1 MMSKHPHKRWQ
12 TKKIQKALLTRRIVL
27 LVGPRQCGKTTLS
40 RTLTTELTA
49 IYHTLDDLNLVNA
62 AISHPKE
69 FIAHGDN
76 LMIIDEIQR
85 IPDLL
90 LAIKQDVDLNPACGR
105 FLLTGSTN
113 IQSMPGVRESL
124 AGRIRKCRLRPLAM
138 GELYR
143 RAPHFVSDV
152 FHEKWQP
159 ITDLYTKKQ
168 YIELALKG
176 GYPEA
181 ILLEDSREK
190 RAWYRDY
197 IQALIDRDLKDILNI
212 KRQDSLQ
219 KLLTI
224 LAAWSSKLMDINAI
238 GAGLGLA
245 RATLESYIN
254 ATETL
259 FLVERLPAWNKT
271 DYDRVGKRD
280 KLFVTDTGLMAMLLK
295 WTPEEVYSDGDKNGK
310 LLETFVFTQ
319 LTALLEAQETDYQ
332 LFHYRD
338 REKREIDFLI
348 ENDAGHYVGIEVKA
362 TSVVTQDH
370 FKHLKWFKQHM
381 VKDTPF
387 VGIVLYTGEHVL
399 SFGDGLWALPI
410 SVLWA

>member
-1 MMSKHPHKRWQ
+1 MLKHPHKRWQ
-12 TKKIQKALLTRRIVL
+12 TKKIQQSLLTRRIVL

-40 RTLTTELTA
+40 RTLATDMTA
-49 IYHTLDDLNLVNA
+49 IYHTLDDLNLVHA
-62 AISHPKE
+62 AKSDPKE

-90 LAIKQDVDLNPACGR
+90 LAIKQDVDLNPAFGR

-113 IQSMPGVRESL
+113 IQSMPGVMESL

-138 GELYR
+138 GELCA
-143 RAPHFVSDV
+143 RAPQVVSDM
-152 FHEKWQP
+152 FSEKWRP
-159 ITDLYTKKQ
+159 IGDLYTKKQ
-168 YIELALKG
+168 YIELAING

-181 ILLEDSREK
+181 LLLADSRDK
-190 RAWYRDY
+190 QGWYRDY

-219 KLLTI
+219 KLLPI
-224 LAAWSSKLMDINAI
+224 LAAWSSKLMDVHAI
-238 GAGLGLA
+238 GAGLGLS

-254 ATETL
+254 AIEAL

-271 DYDRVGKRD
+271 DYDRVGKQD
-280 KLFVTDTGLMAMLLK
+280 KLFVTDTGLQAMLLK
-295 WTPEEVYSDGDKNGK
+295 WTPDEVYTDGDKNGK

-319 LTALLEAQETDYQ
+319 LAPLLDAQAANYQ
-332 LFHYRD
+332 LYHYRD

-362 TSVVTQDH
+362 TSVVTQEH
-370 FKHLKWFKQHM
+370 FKHLKWFGQHM
-381 VKDTPF
+381 AKDTPF

-399 SFGDGLWALPI
+399 SFGDKLWALPI
-410 SVLWA
+410 SSLWS